1 MSFVKK
7 VMELREYKD
16 TVIIPTLVDLLK
28 NFIKKYAINCFDE
41 YAKRLIFRDK
51 IDDNLTV
58 SIVKNKLY
66 LHSFIFNK
74 EMTEDINID
83 FNEKIDKYDLE
94 YLIKEINKEKIS
106 KLLVEVFTDVF
117 DGAKIEY
124 DREHTEAGKIYHIIY
139 IKN

>member
-58 SIVKNKLY
+58 SIIKNKLY

-74 EMTEDINID
+74 EMVEDINID
-83 FNEKIDKYDLE
+83 FHEKIDKYDLE

-106 KLLVEVFTDVF
+106 KLLVEVFTEVF

-124 DREHTEAGKIYHIIY
+124 DREHTEAEKIYHIIY

>member
-28 NFIKKYAINCFDE
+28 NFIRKYAINCFDE

-124 DREHTEAGKIYHIIY
+124 DREHTEANKIYHIIY